1 MSNII
6 FETLMIEAVRKVA
19 KLECNGVIC
28 EQAIQEVATD
38 MELDGKEIAELKV
51 RTKKSPKKATTSEPI
66 VEEMPSEPVSPDN
79 AIKFIPEDLETAV
92 GVLMYKGIPWTG
104 KTTDTLTFES
114 SALVEQ
120 AKEALNRRWDFVSA
134 DPRRVAVVEFDNL
147 EDYQKVLEFMA
158 SKKMTGSQLSSE
170 GLEED
175 LVLEYANATSSHK
188 KAAKEAKAAGFA
200 LPEAPAQNMSLS
212 AQRKDSAIDLGS
224 LNPLSE
230 ASARSIRIM
239 KRWK

>member
-1 MSNII
+1 MTNII
-6 FETLMIEAVRKVA
+6 FETLMIEAARKVA
-19 KLECNGVIC
+19 KLERTGIVR

-51 RTKKSPKKATTSEPI
+51 RTKKSPKKAMAPEPMT
-66 VEEMPSEPVSPDN
+66 EEEPSQPVAAENS
-79 AIKFIPEDLETAV
+79 ITFLPEDLDTAV
-92 GVLMYKGIPWTG
+92 GVLMYKSIPWTG

-134 DPRRVAVVEFDNL
+134 KPRKVAVVEFDNL

-158 SKKMTGSQLSSE
+158 SKKMTGSQLTNE
-170 GLEED
+170 NLEED
-175 LVLEYANATSSHK
+175 LMLEYANATSSHK
-188 KAAKEAKAAGFA
+188 KASKEAKAAGLA

-212 AQRKDSAIDLGS
+212 ALRKDNAVDLGS

-230 ASARSIRIM
+230 TSARSIRIM